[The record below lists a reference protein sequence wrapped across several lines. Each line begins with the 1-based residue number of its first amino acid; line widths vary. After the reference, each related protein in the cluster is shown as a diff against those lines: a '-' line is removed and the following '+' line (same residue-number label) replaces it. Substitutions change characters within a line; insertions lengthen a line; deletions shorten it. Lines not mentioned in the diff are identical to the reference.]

1 MVMFVRTRGYH
12 NGECLG
18 QSAACYESVGSLPA
32 RYRKDTKV
40 KVKRSRKPAEPG
52 SNRGNSKMDA
62 MKVLVIRKMAET
74 FTNPQIAAHFDLAV
88 ASVQAIVSKR
98 NWGWVTASHDG
109 VEIPVRLKNQPLKK
123 RGPTATKINK
133 NKVLLVRRD
142 YARGGVSL
150 ADVAKRYGISRTY
163 AQCIIKRTKWQHV

>member
-1 MVMFVRTRGYH
+1 MVMILSTRGYH
-12 NGECLG
+12 NGLSMGTIARHPLTAGECL
-18 QSAACYESVGSLPA
+18 SA
-32 RYRKDTKV
+32 RYKKNT

-62 MKVLVIRKMAET
+62 MKVLTIRKMAEV

-98 NWGWVTASHDG
+98 NWSWVTASHDW
-109 VEIPVRLKNQPLKK
+109 VEIPVKLKNQPLKK
-123 RGPTATKINK
+123 RGPAPTKISK
-133 NKVLLVRRD
+133 SKVLLVRRD

-163 AQCIIKRTKWQHV
+163 AQGIIKRTKWQHV